1 MARTRAV
8 FGVMVLIKECVLCS
22 RNQDGM
28 IYAGEN
34 WRVIVVDEAGYPG
47 FCRVI
52 WNRHVAEMTDLDE
65 NDRME
70 LMSVVWLVER
80 CVRQVMQP
88 DKINL
93 ASLGNMVPHLHWH
106 VIPRYADDA
115 HFPDSV
121 WSVARRCADERAIR
135 ERKSRLPELRKRLEE
150 VLTAQYG
157 PARGL

>member
-1 MARTRAV
+1 MA
-8 FGVMVLIKECVLCS
+8 LIKECVLCS

>member
-1 MARTRAV
+1 MA
-8 FGVMVLIKECVLCS
+8 VMKECVLCS
-22 RNQDGM
+22 RNPDGLV
-28 IYAGEN
+28 YAGEN
-34 WRVIVVDEAGYPG
+34 WHVILVDETGYPG

-65 NDRME
+65 KHRTE
-70 LMSVVWLVER
+70 LMDVVFLVER
-80 CVRQVMQP
+80 CVRQVMRP

-121 WSVARRCADERAIR
+121 WSVARRSADEQVIQ
-135 ERKSRLPELRKRLEE
+135 ERKSRLPELRRRLGQ
-150 VLTAQYG
+150 VLTVQYG

>member
-1 MARTRAV
+1 MT
-8 FGVMVLIKECVLCS
+8 VMKECVLCS
-22 RNQDGM
+22 RNPDGLV
-28 IYAGEN
+28 YAGEN
-34 WRVIVVDEAGYPG
+34 WRVIMVDEAGYPG

-65 NDRME
+65 KGRAE
-70 LMSVVWLVER
+70 LMGVVWLVER

-121 WSVARRCADERAIR
+121 WSAARRGADERTIQ
-135 ERKSRLPELRKRLEE
+135 ERKSRLPELRRYLVKA
-150 VLTAQYG
+150 LTAQYG
-157 PARGL
+157 PARDL

>member
-1 MARTRAV
+1 MA
-8 FGVMVLIKECVLCS
+8 VMKECVLCS
-22 RNQDGM
+22 QKPDGLV
-28 IYAGEN
+28 YASEN
-34 WRVIVVDEAGYPG
+34 WRVILADEAGYPG

-65 NDRME
+65 KDRME
-70 LMSVVWLVER
+70 LMGVVWLVEQ
-80 CVRQVMQP
+80 CVRQVMRP

-121 WSVARRCADERAIR
+121 WSMARRKMDGRTIQ
-135 ERKSRLPELRKRLEE
+135 ERKNRLPELRSYLSEM
-150 VLTAQYG
+150 LTAQYG
-157 PARGL
+157 PARDL

>member
-1 MARTRAV
+1 
-8 FGVMVLIKECVLCS
+8 
-22 RNQDGM
+22 
-28 IYAGEN
+28 
-34 WRVIVVDEAGYPG
+34 
-47 FCRVI
+47 
-52 WNRHVAEMTDLDE
+52 
-65 NDRME
+65 
-70 LMSVVWLVER
+70 MSVVWLVER